1 MNTIFLHNENATV
14 ADADIRNA
22 LMQALDSRGSL
33 RKILILPPDITRG
46 NAYAG
51 PITCMLYALCKER
64 GIEVKL
70 LPALGSHVP
79 MAPEELDI
87 MYPGIPHE
95 LFLPHDWRNDVVSL
109 GQIPGGF
116 IASISEGFFT
126 DPIDVQ
132 LNREILDP
140 SYDLVVSVGQVVPHE
155 VAGMANYLKNLFV
168 GCGGSSMIG
177 ASHYLGALY
186 GMERMMGRDGTPLH
200 KLFDYAREKFIPD
213 MPLLFALTVT
223 NRAEGELKVYS
234 VAVGTGRDAFEQ
246 SVAVSL
252 KKNFTLLNTP
262 PKHIVAYLDPHE
274 FRTTWLGNKA
284 IYRTRMAI
292 ADGGKLT
299 ILAPAVHGCGEDP
312 LNDVLIKRY
321 GYIGRDRVLE
331 ATRND
336 PEMQANL
343 AVPAH
348 LIHGSGEGR
357 FEIVYAAGELDKA
370 IVESLGFTY
379 RDCAGA
385 MKQYDPAMLKDG
397 YNMVDGEEI
406 FYISNP
412 ALGLWA
418 WKERFA

>member
-1 MNTIFLHNENATV
+1 MHTVFLHDARKTV
-14 ADADIRNA
+14 PDADIQAA
-22 LMQALDSRGSL
+22 LAQALDGRGTL
-33 RKILILPPDITRG
+33 KNILILPPDITRG

-64 GIEVKL
+64 GIEAKL
-70 LPALGSHVP
+70 LPALGSHVFMTP
-79 MAPEELDI
+79 AEMDT
-87 MYPGIPHE
+87 MYPGIPHDR
-95 LFLPHDWRNDVVSL
+95 FIHHDWRNDVVSL
-109 GQIPGGF
+109 GQIPGEF
-116 IASISEGFFT
+116 VASISEGLLDT
-126 DPIDVQ
+126 PVDVQ

-140 SYDLVVSVGQVVPHE
+140 SYDLIVSVGQVVPHE

-200 KLFDYAREKFIPD
+200 KLFDYARERFIPNL
-213 MPLLFALTVT
+213 PLLFALTVT
-223 NRAEGELKVYS
+223 NRVEGKLNVYS
-234 VAVGTGRDAFEQ
+234 VAIGTERDAFEK
-246 SVAVSL
+246 SVSVSL
-252 KKNFTLLNTP
+252 RRNFTLLDAP
-262 PKHIVAYLDPHE
+262 PKHMVVYLEPHE

-312 LNDVLIKRY
+312 INDVLIKRY

-343 AVPAH
+343 SVPAH
-348 LIHGSGEGR
+348 LIHGSSEGR
-357 FEIVYAAGELDKA
+357 FEIIYAARELGREV
-370 IVESLGFTY
+370 VESLNFTY
-379 RDCAGA
+379 MDCAEA
-385 MKQYDPAMLKDG
+385 MRRYDIHSLKDG
-397 YNMVDGEEI
+397 YNTVDGEEI

-418 WKERFA
+418 WKERFS